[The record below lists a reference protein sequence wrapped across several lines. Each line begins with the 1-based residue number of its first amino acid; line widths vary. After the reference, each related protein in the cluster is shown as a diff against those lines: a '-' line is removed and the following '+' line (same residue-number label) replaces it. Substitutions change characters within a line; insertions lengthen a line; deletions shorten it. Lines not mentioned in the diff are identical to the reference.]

1 MDTIDWA
8 DRLEK
13 LKLKEECANYTE
25 LAHVL
30 RVSLDSLSAG
40 RTGKQ
45 ELSSEVKAD
54 ILVRLDEPIDRTVY
68 ESIFPESSRP
78 GVALYLENTYEPEGE
93 EVMSDDFWVGCLDK
107 LQDMVKVEGQRKT
120 DSKVAGHLGV
130 SNAEIS
136 GIRNGTRTPSIPL
149 KIKILDSLS
158 YMSTRNILL
167 ELLPRKAAK
176 KFKNW
181 DNLRFQK

>member
-1 MDTIDWA
+1 
-8 DRLEK
+8 
-13 LKLKEECANYTE
+13 
-25 LAHVL
+25 
-30 RVSLDSLSAG
+30 
-40 RTGKQ
+40 
-45 ELSSEVKAD
+45 
-54 ILVRLDEPIDRTVY
+54 
-68 ESIFPESSRP
+68 
-78 GVALYLENTYEPEGE
+78 
-93 EVMSDDFWVGCLDK
+93 MSDDFWVGCLDK